1 MHFLCPLGWRHLLLA
16 GLLLL
21 LGSRPAA
28 AQLFAPTSARAYDFL
43 TVTVIESPYTRESRL
58 LFSPAFQGTTEL
70 TLEEVYN
77 LSNDKYRDHLQLNT
91 TLINQSLSDL
101 SVAGWELIDVYTAL
115 FSPAPTPTVTR
126 YLLRKAKS

>member
-101 SVAGWELIDVYTAL
+101 SVAGWELIDVHTAL